1 MTDVVEQEPDYTYQN
16 GVAPTALQARF
27 AAWLQSDAVG
37 YDPSQAKSKKEAF
50 EEGVR
55 YAVAL
60 RIPYQ
65 ASEHNKLATEE
76 ERAQRQQEKEEREA
90 AKAKAKAEREAAAAA
105 KAAPVEQT
113 AAPVKAAK
121 AAKSAAKK
129 TAATPAPTPAAA
141 PTPTRAA
148 PRRAAPRRAPAAA
161 AATLAEAPF

>member
-1 MTDVVEQEPDYTYQN
+1 MTDVAEQEPDYTYQN
-16 GVAPTALQARF
+16 GVAPTPLQARF

-37 YDPSQAKSKKEAF
+37 YDPATAKSKKEAF

-76 ERAQRQQEKEEREA
+76 ERDQRAQQKAQRDEER
-90 AKAKAKAEREAAAAA
+90 AKAKAAREAAAAKATAAPEPTPAPVPAKATKAAKGA
-105 KAAPVEQT
+105 KAA
-113 AAPVKAAK
+113 
-121 AAKSAAKK
+121 
-129 TAATPAPTPAAA
+129 PAPTPAAA

-148 PRRAAPRRAPAAA
+148 PRRAAPRRAAAA
-161 AATLAEAPF
+161 AAPATGEAPF